1 MNHELFVCD
10 CDDVND
16 QIIFSDDG
24 EMIWCSVYLAPDHSF
39 KNRMIRAIKYIFNY
53 KETDGHFNTVLLKNE
68 DANKLQK
75 IVDKL
80 REYGEKNN

>member
-24 EMIWCSVYLAPDHSF
+24 EMIWCSVHLAPDHSF
-39 KNRMIRAIKYIFNY
+39 KNRIIKAIKYIFNH
-53 KETDGHFNTVLLKNE
+53 KETYGHFNTFLFKNE
-68 DANKLQK
+68 DADKLQK